1 LLPGFRFFVCFFVLS
16 LTFSRGIV
24 PALGA
29 FRGFFEEERMV
40 KSSDPAAPLAEGLDL
55 TARREE
61 FLETFFR
68 KGAEL
73 TSELLEEVQ
82 SLRQR
87 LDETREENLALRHQL
102 ASDDAIRDLLSK
114 IEQLE
119 QEKVSLRSWA
129 RDHAAYNFDYQARFA
144 EVERELDSMANLY
157 VASYQLHATLETREV
172 LSVIEQ
178 LLMQFV
184 GAASFVIFLTAERG
198 GELVLEPVHAFQR
211 DGAPDAAVRWG
222 EGAIGEAAVTQVPC
236 VGDPGGPRE
245 AGQPLACIPLILAGG
260 TVGVIAIHA
269 LLEQK
274 TGFVDIDF
282 ELFKLLALH
291 SASAIVGAGLLA
303 RAGGVAAGLDAYQRL
318 EDGGPEGWPNT
329 PV

>member
-1 LLPGFRFFVCFFVLS
+1 MAK
-16 LTFSRGIV
+16 T
-24 PALGA
+24 
-29 FRGFFEEERMV
+29 
-40 KSSDPAAPLAEGLDL
+40 SDPATPLAEGFDL

-73 TSELLEEVQ
+73 TSELLDEVQ
-82 SLRQR
+82 SLRKR
-87 LDETREENLALRHQL
+87 IDDLEEENVALRHQL
-102 ASDDAIRDLLSK
+102 ASDDAIRDLLVK

-119 QEKVSLRSWA
+119 KEKVSLRSWA
-129 RDHAAYNFDYQARFA
+129 RDHVAEAFDYQARFE
-144 EVERELDSMANLY
+144 EVERELDAMANLY

-184 GAASFVIFLTAERG
+184 GAASFVIYLVAERG
-198 GELVLEPVHAFQR
+198 GERTLEPVHAFQR
-211 DGAPDAAVRWG
+211 DGEQGKVVRWG
-222 EGAIGEAAVTQVPC
+222 EGPIGEAAANQVHF
-236 VGDPGGPRE
+236 VGDPAGPRE
-245 AGQPLACIPLILAGG
+245 AGQPLACIPLILAGQ
-260 TVGVIAIHA
+260 TVGVLALHR

-282 ELFKLLALH
+282 ELFRLLALH
-291 SASAIVGAGLLA
+291 SASAVVGAGLLA

-318 EDGGPEGWPNT
+318 
-329 PV
+329 

>member
-1 LLPGFRFFVCFFVLS
+1 MEKPGDLATS
-16 LTFSRGIV
+16 
-24 PALGA
+24 
-29 FRGFFEEERMV
+29 
-40 KSSDPAAPLAEGLDL
+40 LAEGLDL

-73 TSELLEEVQ
+73 TSDLIGEVQVLKQRIADLEEN
-82 SLRQR
+82 
-87 LDETREENLALRHQL
+87 NLALRHQL
-102 ASDDAIRDLLSK
+102 ASDDAIRDLLAK

-119 QEKVSLRSWA
+119 QEKLSLRSRERVQA
-129 RDHAAYNFDYQARFA
+129 EESIDYKSRF
-144 EVERELDSMANLY
+144 EEMEHELDAMANLY

-184 GAASFVIFLTAERG
+184 GAAGFVIHLAAAREG
-198 GELVLEPVHAFQR
+198 GKVLEAVHAFQC
-211 DGAPDAAVRWG
+211 DVKSGGGVNWG
-222 EGAIGEAAVTQVPC
+222 EGPIGEAAVTQVPF
-236 VGDPGGPRE
+236 VGDPAGPRE
-245 AGQPLACIPLILAGG
+245 AGQPLACIPMVLAGQ
-260 TVGVIAIHA
+260 TVGVIAIHH

-274 TGFVDIDF
+274 DGFVEIDF

-303 RAGGVAAGLDAYQRL
+303 SASGVDAGLNAYRRL
-318 EDGGPEGWPNT
+318 RDGGQEG
-329 PV
+329 

>member
-1 LLPGFRFFVCFFVLS
+1 MARPGDL
-16 LTFSRGIV
+16 
-24 PALGA
+24 
-29 FRGFFEEERMV
+29 
-40 KSSDPAAPLAEGLDL
+40 AAPPAEGLDL

-73 TSELLEEVQ
+73 TSELLDEVQ
-82 SLRQR
+82 SLRKR
-87 LDETREENLALRHQL
+87 IDHLTEENLQLRHQL
-102 ASDDAIRDLLSK
+102 ASDDAIRDLLGK

-119 QEKVSLRSWA
+119 QEKRSLRSWA
-129 RDHAAYNFDYQARFA
+129 HDHAAETLDYQARFS

-184 GAASFVIFLTAERG
+184 GAASFVIHLTAERG
-198 GELVLEPVHAFQR
+198 GERVLEAVHAFQW
-211 DGAPDAAVRWG
+211 DGEHGHPVRWG
-222 EGAIGEAAVTQVPC
+222 EGPIGEAAVTQVPF
-236 VGDPGGPRE
+236 VGDPGRPRE
-245 AGQPLACIPLILAGG
+245 AGQPLACIPLVLAGQ
-260 TVGVIAIHA
+260 TVGVLAIHE

-303 RAGGVAAGLDAYQRL
+303 RAGGVAAGLEAYRRL
-318 EDGGPEGWPNT
+318 
-329 PV
+329 